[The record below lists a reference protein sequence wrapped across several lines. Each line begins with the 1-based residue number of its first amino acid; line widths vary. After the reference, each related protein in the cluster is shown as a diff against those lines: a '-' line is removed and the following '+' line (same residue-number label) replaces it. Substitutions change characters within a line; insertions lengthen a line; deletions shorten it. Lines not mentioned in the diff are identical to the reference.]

1 MSARWRALLCVI
13 LMVCVPVLATPAAA
27 APRTVTVSVASTS
40 PFVMKMGDEWSGFT
54 VDLWEAIA
62 KRQGWTTQ
70 WVEDTT
76 PDGQLKSVATG
87 RADVA
92 ASGLSITAARTAT
105 FDFSQPYLDAGL
117 QIMVPARAAADTS
130 PGVVDFLKLLFSR
143 TMLTFLLVALIVTVI
158 PAHVLWL
165 IERRHADPAVS
176 RSYFPGII
184 QAFGWGLGSLA
195 AQGDTSPRHWVGR
208 SIAILWAFVAII
220 FGAFY
225 TANLTTDLTV
235 ERLDTQIKGPADLYG
250 KSVCTVADTTS
261 AQYLHEM
268 SVGATGEPSID
279 KCYDG
284 LRDGRFE
291 AVVFDAPVLRYF
303 ITHAGAGVANVTG
316 PVFDDEYYGFAM
328 TQGNPLRLPI
338 NQSLL
343 EIREDGTYD
352 VIYKKWFGYDASTEG

>member
-1 MSARWRALLCVI
+1 MLGAMA
-13 LMVCVPVLATPAAA
+13 CVPGLAAPASAT
-27 APRTVTVSVASTS
+27 PRTVSVSIAPTA
-40 PFVMKMGDEWSGFT
+40 PFVMKVGAEWTGFT

-62 KRQGWTTQ
+62 KRQQWDTR
-70 WVEDTT
+70 WVEDTSA
-76 PDGQLKSVATG
+76 DGQLQSVASG

-92 ASGLSITAARTAT
+92 ASGLSITSSRTAT
-105 FDFSQPYLDAGL
+105 FDFSQPFLEAGL
-117 QIMVPARAAADTS
+117 QILVPARGTADSS
-130 PGVVDFLKLLFSR
+130 PGIMDFLRLLFSG
-143 TMLTFLLVALIVTVI
+143 TMLTFLSVALIVTLI

-165 IERRHADPAVS
+165 IERRHADPSVS
-176 RSYFPGII
+176 RSYFPGIL
-184 QAFGWGLGSLA
+184 QAYGWGLASLA

-261 AQYLHEM
+261 DRYLRAMDVVAM
-268 SVGATGEPSID
+268 SAAAID
-279 KCYDG
+279 ECYDG
-284 LRDGRFE
+284 LREGQYE
-291 AVVFDAPVLRYF
+291 AVVFDAPVLRYYVA
-303 ITHAGAGVANVTG
+303 HMGAGVAAVTG
-316 PVFDDEYYGFAM
+316 PVFDDEFYGFAM
-328 TQGNPLRLPI
+328 TQGNPLRQPL

-352 VIYKKWFGYDASTEG
+352 MIHKKWFGDDQATAAG